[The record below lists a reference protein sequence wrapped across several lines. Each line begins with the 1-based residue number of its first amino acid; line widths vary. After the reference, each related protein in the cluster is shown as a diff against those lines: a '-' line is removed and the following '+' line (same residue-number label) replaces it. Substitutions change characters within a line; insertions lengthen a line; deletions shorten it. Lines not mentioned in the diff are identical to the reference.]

1 MIEIQLNGQI
11 HKLET
16 SLSIEQLLNK
26 LLIDKKKVAVELN
39 KSVVP
44 KQKYSSI
51 KITNEDVVEIVT
63 FIGGG

>member
-1 MIEIQLNGQI
+1 
-11 HKLET
+11 
-16 SLSIEQLLNK
+16 
-26 LLIDKKKVAVELN
+26 VELN

>member
-16 SLSIEQLLNK
+16 CLSIEQLLNK
-26 LLIDKKKVAVELN
+26 LSIDKKKVAVELN

-44 KQKYSSI
+44 KQQYSSI
-51 KITNEDVVEIVT
+51 KIANEDVVEIVT

>member
-1 MIEIQLNGQI
+1 MIEIKLNGQI
-11 HKLET
+11 HKFET

-26 LLIDKKKVAVELN
+26 LSINKKKVAVELN

-51 KITNEDVVEIVT
+51 KIANQDVVEIVT

>member
-11 HKLET
+11 HKFET

-26 LLIDKKKVAVELN
+26 LSINKKKVAVELN

-44 KQKYSSI
+44 KQKYTSI
-51 KITNEDVVEIVT
+51 KIANHDVVEIVT

>member
-11 HKLET
+11 HKFET

-26 LLIDKKKVAVELN
+26 LSINKKKVAVELN

-44 KQKYSSI
+44 KQKYSNI
-51 KITNEDVVEIVT
+51 KIANQDVVEIVT

>member
-11 HKLET
+11 HKFET
-16 SLSIEQLLNK
+16 NLSIEQLLNK
-26 LLIDKKKVAVELN
+26 LSINKKKVAVELN

-51 KITNEDVVEIVT
+51 KIANQDVVEIVT

>member
-11 HKLET
+11 YKFET

-26 LLIDKKKVAVELN
+26 LSINKKKVAVELN

-51 KITNEDVVEIVT
+51 KIANQDVVEIVT

>member
-11 HKLET
+11 RKFET

-26 LLIDKKKVAVELN
+26 LSINKKKVAVELN

-51 KITNEDVVEIVT
+51 KIANQDVVEIVT

>member
-11 HKLET
+11 HKFET

-26 LLIDKKKVAVELN
+26 LSINKKKVAVELN

-51 KITNEDVVEIVT
+51 KIANQDVVEILT

>member
-16 SLSIEQLLNK
+16 NLSIEQLLNK
-26 LLIDKKKVAVELN
+26 LSINKKKVAVELN

-51 KITNEDVVEIVT
+51 KIANQDVVEIVT

>member
-26 LLIDKKKVAVELN
+26 LSIDKKKVAVELN

>member
-11 HKLET
+11 HKFET

-26 LLIDKKKVAVELN
+26 LSINKKKVAVDLN

-51 KITNEDVVEIVT
+51 KIANQDVVEIVT

>member
-51 KITNEDVVEIVT
+51 KIANQDVVEIVT